1 MFTGLMKGDKI
12 MDYVF
17 WGTVA
22 MKLGMEL
29 YKQLTDLIGPTIPAW
44 DELAKENADF
54 AAWIEAEKN
63 K

>member
-1 MFTGLMKGDKI
+1 

-29 YKQLTDLIGPTIPAW
+29 YNQLVELIGPSIPTCE
-44 DELAKENADF
+44 ELEKQNTDF

>member
-1 MFTGLMKGDKI
+1 

-22 MKLGMEL
+22 MKLGVEL
-29 YKQLTDLIGPTIPAW
+29 YKQLCDLVGPTIPAW
-44 DELAKENADF
+44 DELAIENAEF

>member
-1 MFTGLMKGDKI
+1 MFIGLMKGDDT

-29 YKQLTDLIGPTIPAW
+29 YKQMSDLLGPTIPTW
-44 DELAKENADF
+44 DELATENADF
-54 AAWIEAEKN
+54 AVWIEAEKN

>member
-1 MFTGLMKGDKI
+1 
-12 MDYVF
+12 MDYIF

-22 MKLGMEL
+22 MKLGFEL
-29 YKQLTDLIGPTIPAW
+29 YKQISSLIGPSIPTW
-44 DELAKENADF
+44 EELERENADF

>member
-1 MFTGLMKGDKI
+1 

-29 YKQLTDLIGPTIPAW
+29 YNQLCDLVGPTIPAW

-54 AAWIEAEKN
+54 ALWIEAEKN